1 MIRTITV
8 ENYKSLSKLR
18 LELGR
23 LTVLIGANGSGKSNI
38 LEAVAFAS
46 AAAQNKLENEF
57 LISRG
62 IRVTETRFM
71 RSAFDKPLK
80 PQEKLR
86 ISFQKDDE
94 PSIETVREQ
103 GNAIKITVE
112 GDEGVAFGCEL
123 YPDETTSYPR
133 WRQSVPIQLT
143 NLLDALKERGLP
155 GETEFTKELLEKLL
169 VQISQNLRTKS
180 TGSLSGFLV
189 YAPEN
194 SALRTF
200 QAEGQILP
208 LGIKGEGLFSHLKGL
223 DSEPFR
229 ERLEN
234 IRKKLKLIEWFESFV
249 IPENLSPGERVIK
262 IQDQFIPTGL
272 LFDQRS
278 ANEGFLFLLFYITL
292 FISPETPSFFSI
304 DNIDNSLNPKIF
316 TELVRQINALASEYD
331 KQVILTTHNPAVLDG
346 LDLNDENQRLV
357 VVDRDKKGHT
367 RVRRVAP
374 PKPAAGKPPISL
386 SEAFMRGY
394 IGGLP
399 KNF

>member
-1 MIRTITV
+1 MIRKINI
-8 ENYKSLSKLR
+8 ENYKSLPRLC

-23 LTVLIGANGSGKSNI
+23 VTVLIGANGSGKSNI
-38 LEAVAFAS
+38 LEAIAFAS
-46 AAAQNKLENEF
+46 AASQNKLDNEF

-62 IRVTETRFM
+62 IRVTETQFM
-71 RSAFDKPLK
+71 RSAFDKSQSAQPELK
-80 PQEKLR
+80 

-94 PSIETVREQ
+94 LSIEKVRAR
-103 GNAIKITVE
+103 GNVIKITVE
-112 GDEGVAFGCEL
+112 GDDEVAFGCEL
-123 YPDETTSYPR
+123 YPDETTSYPQ
-133 WRQSVPIQLT
+133 WRQSEPIQISE
-143 NLLDALKERGLP
+143 LLDALNEVKLP
-155 GETEFTKELLEKLL
+155 GKTKITRQLMEQLLAR
-169 VQISQNLRTKS
+169 ISQDLRTRPA
-180 TGSLSGFLV
+180 GSLPSFLV
-189 YAPEN
+189 YVPEN

-223 DSEPFR
+223 DSEHNR

-234 IRKKLKLIEWFESFV
+234 IRKRLKLIEWFESFV

-262 IQDQFIPTGL
+262 IQDQFIPHGV

-278 ANEGFLFLLFYITL
+278 ANEGFLFLLFYMTL

-304 DNIDNSLNPKIF
+304 DNIDNSLNPKIC
-316 TELVRQINALASEYD
+316 TELVRQINVLASEYD

-367 RVRRVAP
+367 RVRRVDP
-374 PKPAAGKPPISL
+374 PKPAAGKQPISL